1 MTMAIVWVVT
11 VGDQERNFRR
21 RRDAVAWLRRLTH
34 DDRPFSPVVKE
45 DAWRYRFYGPGDDLR
60 FRTCAVIDKVAFP
73 PRRFYLPK
81 TRRKRRREEAMATNA
96 MDPHGDANTGGAG
109 CQ

>member
-1 MTMAIVWVVT
+1 MAITWVVS
-11 VGDQERNFRR
+11 VGDREKNFQR

-60 FRTCAVIDKVAFP
+60 FRTVAVIDKVAFP
-73 PRRFYLPK
+73 PRRFYAVK
-81 TRRKRRREEAMATNA
+81 KRRRKKRHEEPLSTNA
-96 MDPHGDANTGGAG
+96 MDPHAPDPGTPSTCA
-109 CQ
+109 